1 MKFPLKI
8 VFAAGSLMTNLPPG
22 PFERKWAARPESHAA
37 LHFSHDG
44 A

>member
-8 VFAAGSLMTNLPPG
+8 VFAAGPRTANLAPG
-22 PFERKWAARPESHAA
+22 PFERKWAARPESRAA